1 MEKLDK
7 EYWANRYKTNDTGWD
22 VGDISTPLK
31 EYIDSLEDKSI
42 SILVP
47 GAGNAYEV
55 EYLFYIGFKN
65 VFLLD
70 IAEEPIENFKKR
82 VPNFPKEQLIV
93 GDFFEQK
100 GQYDLI
106 IEQTFFCALNPTLRK
121 NYVSKMSELLKQN
134 GKLIG
139 LLFNIPLN
147 DEKPPFGGNKEEYSK
162 LFEPSLSIIE
172 MEQAKNSIK
181 PRENNELFFICSK
194 DKHSST
200 KS

>member
-1 MEKLDK
+1 MEILDK
-7 EYWANRYKTNDTGWD
+7 EYWANRYKNNDTGWD

-31 EYIDSLEDKSI
+31 EFIDTLKDKSI

-55 EYLFYIGFKN
+55 EYLFRNGFNN
-65 VFLLD
+65 VYLLD

-82 VPNFPKEQLIV
+82 VPDFPANQLIV

-100 GQYDLI
+100 GAYDLI
-106 IEQTFFCALNPTLRK
+106 IEQTFFCALNPNLRSK
-121 NYVSKMSELLKQN
+121 YVAKMKDLLKPR
-134 GKLIG
+134 GLLVG

-147 DEKPPFGGNKEEYSK
+147 TDKPPFGGNKNEYIQ
-162 LFEPSLSIIE
+162 LFNPYLAIQKMEPAI
-172 MEQAKNSIK
+172 NSIK

-194 DKHSST
+194 A
-200 KS
+200 

>member
-7 EYWANRYKTNDTGWD
+7 EYWVNRYKTDDTGWD
-22 VGDISTPLK
+22 LGDISSPLK
-31 EYIDSLEDKSI
+31 EFIDNLTDHSI
-42 SILVP
+42 SILIP
-47 GAGNAYEV
+47 GAGNGYEV
-55 EYLFYIGFKN
+55 EYLFNKGFKN

-106 IEQTFFCALNPTLRK
+106 IEQTFFCALNPALRT
-121 NYVSKMSELLKQN
+121 NYVSKMSDLLKPN

-147 DEKPPFGGNKEEYSK
+147 DEKPPFGGNKEEYK
-162 LFEPSLSIIE
+162 KTFEPNLKFHTLEI
-172 MEQAKNSIK
+172 AKNSIK
-181 PRENNELFFICSK
+181 PRENNELFFIC
-194 DKHSST
+194 T
-200 KS
+200 KNNTHQ

>member
-7 EYWANRYKTNDTGWD
+7 DYWANRYKNNETGWD
-22 VGDISTPLK
+22 IGEISTPLK
-31 EYIDSLEDKSI
+31 EYIDCLEDKSI

-55 EYLFYIGFKN
+55 EYLFKNGFTN

-70 IAEEPIENFKKR
+70 IAQEPIENFKKR

-93 GDFFEQK
+93 GDFFELK
-100 GQYDLI
+100 EQYDLI
-106 IEQTFFCALNPTLRK
+106 IEQTFFCALKPTLRVSD
-121 NYVSKMSELLKQN
+121 VSKMNELLKQN

-147 DEKPPFGGNKEEYSK
+147 DQKPPFGGNIEEYK
-162 LFEPSLSIIE
+162 KTFEPTLTFQKLEI
-172 MEQAKNSIK
+172 AKNSIK
-181 PRENNELFFICSK
+181 PRENNELFFIC
-194 DKHSST
+194 T
-200 KS
+200 KNNTHQ

>member
-7 EYWANRYKTNDTGWD
+7 DYWANRYKTNDTGWD
-22 VGDISTPLK
+22 LGDISTPLK
-31 EYIDSLEDKSI
+31 EFIDNLNDHSI

-55 EYLFYIGFKN
+55 EYLFNKGFKN

-147 DEKPPFGGNKEEYSK
+147 DEKPPFGGNIDEYK
-162 LFEPSLSIIE
+162 KTFEPNLKFHTLEI
-172 MEQAKNSIK
+172 AKNSIK
-181 PRENNELFFICSK
+181 PRENNELFFICNK
-194 DKHSST
+194 KKHSSI